1 MSNFSIYK
9 NAYEDGVS
17 LMVEQYSGM
26 LVGLCTRLLQDYY
39 LAQDAVQETF
49 LKAYLKRDSFRGEK
63 TGSEKA
69 WLISI
74 AMNVCRDQQRSR
86 WSRMIESRISVDTLS
101 MVSADTAKDQVL
113 LNAVIDSLPKKYR
126 NVLYMY
132 YYQDMTA
139 QEIAYVVKKSTSVV
153 YRRIREARQVLME
166 LMENYAEE

>member
-1 MSNFSIYK
+1 MSDLSIYV
-9 NAYEDGVS
+9 NAHEDSVS

-74 AMNVCRDQQRSR
+74 AVNVCRDQQRSR
-86 WSRMIESRISVDTLS
+86 WSRMIESRISVDKLYL
-101 MVSADTAKDQVL
+101 MSADMPEEKVL
-113 LNAVIDSLPKKYR
+113 LYTVICSLPQKYR
-126 NVLYMY
+126 DLLLMY
-132 YYQDMTA
+132 YYQDMPVR
-139 QEIAYVVKKSTSVV
+139 EIAAALGKSTASV
-153 YRRIREARQVLME
+153 YRRLKEARQILKTS
-166 LMENYAEE
+166 L

>member
-1 MSNFSIYK
+1 MSDLSIYK
-9 NAYEDGVS
+9 NAYEDSVS
-17 LMVEQYSGM
+17 LMVEQYGGM

-63 TGSEKA
+63 TSSEKA

-74 AMNVCRDQQRSR
+74 AVNVCRDQQRSR
-86 WSRMIESRISVDTLS
+86 WSRMIESRISVDTLN
-101 MVSADTAKDQVL
+101 MVSTETAEDQVL
-113 LNAVIDSLPKKYR
+113 LNAVIDSLPEKYR

-166 LMENYAEE
+166 LM

>member
-9 NAYEDGVS
+9 NAYEDAVS

-63 TGSEKA
+63 TSSEKA

-74 AMNVCRDQQRSR
+74 AVNACRDQLRSR
-86 WSRMIESRISVDTLS
+86 WSRMIESRVSVDTLS
-101 MVSADTAKDQVL
+101 MVSMETAEDQVL
-113 LNAVIDSLPKKYR
+113 LNAVMDSLPEKYR
-126 NVLYMY
+126 NVLYTY

-166 LMENYAEE
+166 LM